1 MEGVGSALFGCTVVR
16 GVEVAKKGLSLLI
29 LESFISS
36 SKSGSLQPQEFHQ
49 MIKIARGT
57 PSFNIV
63 QVASWH
69 ALLPVCL
76 VAEPRTMGAHARRR

>member
-1 MEGVGSALFGCTVVR
+1 MEGVGSALFGCTVAR
-16 GVEVAKKGLSLLI
+16 GVEVAKKGKKGLSLLI

-57 PSFNIV
+57 IPAPVFDGPS
-63 QVASWH
+63 
-69 ALLPVCL
+69 
-76 VAEPRTMGAHARRR
+76 T